1 MSSLWA
7 PAHPDAPLSLHA
19 SRDDVATAAA
29 PTGARAGRRADLDW
43 IRVGAFGLLILFH
56 VALVYAPYD
65 WHIRSTHRFE
75 WMREAILL
83 TGPWRLTLLFLVAG
97 SALRLMSLRRT
108 TAEVAQSRVSRL
120 LPPLLFGV
128 VALVPLQSW
137 IEATDKGYW
146 AQGLLPWIASEFS
159 LEGLANGVPVNH
171 LWFLVYLT
179 AYTLAVLPLM
189 ARPALMDRL
198 GARLESALDG
208 WRVLAVPAAY
218 LIVIRLALYPMFGV
232 TNRLSWDWYNHAL
245 SLGAFAF
252 GFLIVTR
259 EGIWRQLEQRRWI
272 SLAAAVV
279 SLGLVMVQAW
289 HPGGGAFFD
298 IPRNAV
304 FAVAQWVVIAAILGF
319 GSRHLRSA
327 NTAALRYLN
336 EGIFPCYLAHQT
348 ILVAAVFLLKPIR
361 LPAAPEAL
369 ILTAATFGGSLLV
382 YELVRRIPVMRPL
395 WGLKPKD
402 GEPGGMGISVGGA
415 LLRLGIFAP
424 ALAAAAVVLATL
436 AYPGFNHARQYLS
449 ELGGPTAPFPIIFN
463 VGVLAAGVMAGLAG
477 VGFGLAIARLTGA
490 RLMGA
495 FTAIVFVFAGYGL
508 VSAALYPWPDP
519 RHLAIN
525 LALGIQLAPVLL
537 LWSLRSTRDLPR
549 LKLFLA
555 LAFLAMAALTVI
567 TKHLVMPGL
576 VNDANVGWWERSY
589 AVILVGWVAVAA
601 YLLERRLQTGAPEA
615 NRA

>member
-7 PAHPDAPLSLHA
+7 PARPDAPLSLNA
-19 SRDDVATAAA
+19 SRDDAAIAAA
-29 PTGARAGRRADLDW
+29 PSGARAGRRADLDW
-43 IRVGAFGLLILFH
+43 IRVAAFGLLILFH

-97 SALRLMSLRRT
+97 SALRLMSRRRT

-137 IEATDKGYW
+137 IEAIDKGYW
-146 AQGLLPWIASEFS
+146 DQGLLPWMASEFS
-159 LEGLANGVPVNH
+159 LKGLANGVPVNH

-179 AYTLAVLPLM
+179 AYTLAILPLM
-189 ARPALMDRL
+189 ARPALMDRV
-198 GARLESALDG
+198 AVRLERALAG
-208 WRVLAVPAAY
+208 WRVLVVPAAY
-218 LIVIRLALYPMFGV
+218 LILIRLTLYPLFGV
-232 TNRLSWDWYNHAL
+232 TNRLSSDWYNHAL

-259 EGIWRQLEQRRWI
+259 EEIWRELEARRWTALKLAVA
-272 SLAAAVV
+272 SLA
-279 SLGLVMVQAW
+279 LVMVQVW

-304 FAVAQWVVIAAILGF
+304 FAMAQWVVIAAILGF
-319 GSRHLRSA
+319 GSRHLRGA
-327 NTAALRYLN
+327 DTPVLRYLN
-336 EGIFPCYLAHQT
+336 DGIFPCYLAHQT
-348 ILVAAVFLLKPIR
+348 ILVGAVFVLKPVR
-361 LPAAPEAL
+361 LPALPEAL
-369 ILTAATFGGSLLV
+369 LLTTVTFGGSLLA
-382 YELVRRIPVMRPL
+382 YEIVRRIPLMRPL
-395 WGLKPKD
+395 WGLKPLD
-402 GEPGGMGISVGGA
+402 GAPGRARPPVGRA

-424 ALAAAAVVLATL
+424 ALAASAVVLATL

-449 ELGGPTAPFPIIFN
+449 ELGGPTAPLPIIFN
-463 VGVLAAGVMAGLAG
+463 IGVLAAGVMAGLAG

-490 RLMGA
+490 RIMGA
-495 FTAIVFVFAGYGL
+495 FTAVVFLLAGYGL

-525 LALGIQLAPVLL
+525 LALGIQLAPLLL
-537 LWSLRSTRDLPR
+537 LWSLRSRRDLPR

-555 LAFLAMAALTVI
+555 VAFVAMAILTVI

-601 YLLERRLQTGAPEA
+601 YLLERRLQTAAPEA